1 MSKGITDQPK
11 DATPLDDISGLL
23 REDINNRKH
32 LDEAEALNI
41 LSAQD
46 WIERGH
52 LGDVFTITFYQ
63 KLHTHMYDQ
72 VWAWAGQLCST
83 TGARPNIG
91 VDPTMVPIE
100 LGRVAMEF
108 NRQWDERIQESSIL
122 PFIANYHHALV
133 KVHPF
138 NNGNGRWSRLACD
151 VVHIRL
157 AKVSPITWA
166 TDTLNIDSDER
177 KRYISALKQADQFN
191 HQPLIEYLNALN
203 PDHC

>member
-1 MSKGITDQPK
+1 MSKAITTQPE

-23 REDINNRKH
+23 RDDITNRKQ

-46 WIERGH
+46 WIARGR
-52 LGDVFTITFYQ
+52 LGDVFAIPFYQ
-63 KLHTHMYDQ
+63 KLHTNMFNQ
-72 VWAWAGQLCST
+72 VWAWAGQLRST
-83 TGARPNIG
+83 TGAKPNIG
-91 VDPTMVPIE
+91 VDPATVPMA
-100 LGRVAMEF
+100 LGGVAMEY
-108 NRQWDERIQESSIL
+108 NRQWEDRIEEESLL
-122 PFIANYHHALV
+122 PLIAKYHHALV

-151 VVHIRL
+151 AVMIRL
-157 AKVSPITWA
+157 AKDSPITWA

-191 HQPLIEYLNALN
+191 HKPLIEYLSELN
-203 PDHC
+203 PDH